1 MKPSRC
7 GPPETGH
14 PAQPEVNNQL
24 AFFVVEAEKNRWKVA
39 CRKRN
44 NYTLD
49 IDFI

>member
-1 MKPSRC
+1 MKPSRSDR
-7 GPPETGH
+7 PEIRH

-24 AFFVVEAEKNRWKVA
+24 VFFVVEAEKNRWKVA